1 MSPRRLLASALI
13 GLVAATCAAAAEAR
27 EAPRFSLSATTAVA
41 GDIVELRASSTAG
54 VRKGT
59 RLYLVARTDA
69 RAVRSRFD
77 PRLSFIGSL
86 GASRTKRLAFT
97 VPPLEPGRYVVVYSC
112 AGCLPTV
119 NGVIARSSP
128 TLRVSAALGEGCPT
142 TRPNGKA
149 LGATAGT
156 WTFHGNGQ
164 LAVLLP
170 RKEAHLT
177 TNSLG
182 GYKMFWIGK
191 DWSLGEGGSFGVRY
205 QQIDPPSAPVSA
217 VTVGGSLGGYDGPS
231 WASRMSFEP
240 GCWQITGRIADV
252 SLGFVVDVVRG
263 SG

>member
-1 MSPRRLLASALI
+1 MSPRVLMTSALI
-13 GLVAATCAAAAEAR
+13 GLMGTTCAAAAEAP

-41 GDIVELRASSTAG
+41 GDTVELRASNAAG
-54 VRKGT
+54 VPKGT
-59 RLYLVARTDA
+59 RLYLVARADA
-69 RAVRSRFD
+69 RKVRSRFD

-97 VPPLEPGRYVVVYSC
+97 VPPLEPGSYVVAHWC
-112 AGCLPTV
+112 AGCRPTV
-119 NGVIARSSP
+119 NGVTARSSP

-149 LGATAGT
+149 LGATANA
-156 WTFHGNGQ
+156 WAFHGNGQ

-170 RKEAHLT
+170 RDEASLT

-191 DWSLGEGGSFGVRY
+191 NWSLEGSFGVWYRL
-205 QQIDPPSAPVSA
+205 IDPSSTPVSA
-217 VTVGGSLGGYDGPS
+217 DTVSGSLHGYDGPS

-263 SG
+263 TG